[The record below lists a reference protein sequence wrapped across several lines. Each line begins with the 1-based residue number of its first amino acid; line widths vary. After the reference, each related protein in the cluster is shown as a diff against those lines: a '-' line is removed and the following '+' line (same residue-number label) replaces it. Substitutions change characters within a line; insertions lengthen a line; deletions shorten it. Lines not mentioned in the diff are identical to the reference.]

1 MDLREGQ
8 NITRPPLLE
17 GNKYGYWR
25 VRMKAFLKSQ
35 DESVWEAFEQGWTH
49 PVTADK
55 EGNIGLLAKDKWT
68 EIHKSAEAANSKAMN
83 AIFSGVDGKNF
94 KMISTCEVAKKAW
107 DILRTAHEGTTKV
120 KISRIEMV
128 TSKFENLRMQEDET
142 IADFNTRVLDISN
155 ESFALG
161 EPMSEETLVRKVLR
175 SLPKRY
181 AMKALAVKDAHDVKT
196 MRLDELMGSLQAH
209 EMEMEMDEEE
219 QHKKVKCVGLQYEVT
234 DVLDKEGEMSEQL
247 YVMLARNFM
256 RRLSN
261 EGSDPGESSNSRI
274 QKEGKFQR
282 KYKSG
287 DYSHDNKCKGIQC
300 KECEG
305 YGHIR
310 VECVNTRKKKNAY
323 AGNWSDSESNQEGES
338 NDFVALASC
347 VNLNKERSKGVTSK
361 LSSDDDTQYSSCSD
375 DEEITNEEFVN
386 NYKELFHQFLIE
398 VERNKNHCSNLV
410 GLKEEAAV
418 LVAQKV
424 EYQQTIIDLKTQ
436 LIEIKDER
444 AELVA
449 QKTELLE
456 VVSSLKIQIE
466 TSQGEHPEIIDD
478 LKKKNDALCQR
489 KMLNSG
495 TKDLDSI
502 LGAQRTS
509 GGYKGLG
516 FTGASSSGKTTF
528 VKAKPR
534 SHVVPA
540 EHLPRRKA
548 TWYPSRKQK
557 QNDVRRRDGRICYY
571 CNKRGHIKPR
581 CYEFLAYLRK
591 LKQKPVPQVRQVWR
605 VKQKEEV
612 CLAAYCST
620 SHLKR
625 GRWFF
630 DSGCSAH
637 MTGDPNFLADIK
649 SFKGQ
654 SVTFRN
660 GVKGKVI
667 GKGTLKVQGLPQL
680 ESVLLV
686 DGLEANLISISQLC
700 DEDHHI
706 KFTQDT
712 CQVLNKEGECIMQG
726 SRSLNNC
733 YLLEIGQTPPE
744 TTWTE
749 SIYVTV
755 RDDVDTL
762 LVQGN
767 DEDGAVADPEQQPSL
782 SHVMQ
787 EAVLDKSPK
796 LAVEDDVS
804 NGDRPTCH
812 LKVRLFQMDVNNTF
826 RNSLL
831 SEEVYEAQPKG
842 LEDPHHSDHVYQ
854 LKTAVYG
861 LKQAP
866 RAWYER
872 MTRFLIDHDYVRG
885 GVETLFVKHT
895 RSDFNVAQIVM
906 DNMVDQLVKRM
917 KSELMISKKQN
928 NISLSTVE
936 AEYIA
941 VGCCC
946 TQMLW
951 KKSMLK

>member
-1 MDLREGQ
+1 
-8 NITRPPLLE
+8 
-17 GNKYGYWR
+17 
-25 VRMKAFLKSQ
+25 MKAFVKSQ
-35 DESVWEAFEQGWTH
+35 DESVWEAVENGWTH
-49 PVTADK
+49 PVTTKAGK
-55 EGNIGLLAKDKWT
+55 VNLLAKDKWT
-68 EIHKSAEAANSKAMN
+68 EIQKSAGAANSKAMN

-94 KMISTCEVAKKAW
+94 KMISTCEIAKKAW
-107 DILRTAHEGTTKV
+107 DILQTAHEGTTKV
-120 KISRIEMV
+120 KISRMEMV

-161 EPMSEETLVRKVLR
+161 EPMSEEKLVRKVLR

-181 AMKALAVKDAHDVKT
+181 AMKALAVKEAHDART
-196 MRLDELMGSLQAH
+196 MRLDELMGSLKAH
-209 EMEMEMDEEE
+209 EMEMDEEE
-219 QHKKVKCVGLQYEVT
+219 QHKKVKCVGMQSEVT
-234 DVLDKEGEMSEQL
+234 DAPDKEGEMSEQQ

-256 RRLSN
+256 RRLNN
-261 EGSDPGESSNSRI
+261 EGSDPGVSSNSRI
-274 QKEGKFQR
+274 QKEG
-282 KYKSG
+282 
-287 DYSHDNKCKGIQC
+287 
-300 KECEG
+300 
-305 YGHIR
+305 
-310 VECVNTRKKKNAY
+310 
-323 AGNWSDSESNQEGES
+323 ESN
-338 NDFVALASC
+338 NFVALASC
-347 VNLNKERSKGVTSK
+347 VNLKGERSKGVESK
-361 LSSDDDTQYSSCSD
+361 LSFEDHTQYSSCSD
-375 DEEITNEEFVN
+375 DEEITEEDVVN
-386 NYKELFHQFLIE
+386 NYKELFQQFLIE
-398 VERNKNHCSNLV
+398 VERNKKHRNNLAD
-410 GLKEEAAV
+410 LKEEKDKLCEEDAV
-418 LVAQKV
+418 LVSQKV
-424 EYQQTIIDLKTQ
+424 EFQQIITDLKAQ

-449 QKTELLE
+449 QKMKLLK

-466 TSQGEHPEIIDD
+466 TSQGEHPEIIDG
-478 LKKKNDALCQR
+478 LKKKNDDLQRREVNLLNIMDALKCEIETEKLVHTETLEELNNLKKSV

-495 TKDLDSI
+495 TKNLDDI

-509 GGYKGLG
+509 SGYKGLG

-612 CLAAYCST
+612 CLDAYCST

-625 GRWFF
+625 GRWYF

-637 MTGDPNFLADIK
+637 MTGDPNFLANIK
-649 SFKGQ
+649 LFKGQ
-654 SVTFRN
+654 SVTFGN

-667 GKGTLKVQGLPQL
+667 GKGTWKVQGIPEL

-686 DGLEANLISISQLC
+686 DGLEVNLISISQLC

-733 YLLEIGQTPPE
+733 YLLKICQTPPK
-744 TTWTE
+744 TTLKE

-755 RDDVDTL
+755 RDEVDAL

-767 DEDGAVADPEQQPSL
+767 DEDGAVADPEQQPSP
-782 SHVMQ
+782 SHGMQ
-787 EAVLDKSPK
+787 DVVLDK
-796 LAVEDDVS
+796 
-804 NGDRPTCH
+804 
-812 LKVRLFQMDVNNTF
+812 
-826 RNSLL
+826 
-831 SEEVYEAQPKG
+831 
-842 LEDPHHSDHVYQ
+842 
-854 LKTAVYG
+854 
-861 LKQAP
+861 
-866 RAWYER
+866 
-872 MTRFLIDHDYVRG
+872 
-885 GVETLFVKHT
+885 
-895 RSDFNVAQIVM
+895 
-906 DNMVDQLVKRM
+906 
-917 KSELMISKKQN
+917 
-928 NISLSTVE
+928 
-936 AEYIA
+936 
-941 VGCCC
+941 
-946 TQMLW
+946 
-951 KKSMLK
+951 

>member
-1 MDLREGQ
+1 
-8 NITRPPLLE
+8 
-17 GNKYGYWR
+17 
-25 VRMKAFLKSQ
+25 MKAFLKSQ
-35 DESVWEAFEQGWTH
+35 DESVWEAVENGWTH
-49 PVTADK
+49 PVTTEAGK
-55 EGNIGLLAKDKWT
+55 VNLLAKDKWT
-68 EIHKSAEAANSKAMN
+68 EIQKNTEAANSKAMN
-83 AIFSGVDGKNF
+83 VIFSGVDGKNF

-107 DILRTAHEGTTKV
+107 DILQTAHEGTTKV
-120 KISRIEMV
+120 KISRMEIV
-128 TSKFENLRMQEDET
+128 KSKFENLRMQEDET

-161 EPMSEETLVRKVLR
+161 EPMSEDTLVRKVLR

-181 AMKALAVKDAHDVKT
+181 AMKALAVKEAHDVRT

-209 EMEMEMDEEE
+209 QMEMEMDEEE
-219 QHKKVKCVGLQYEVT
+219 QHKKVKCVGLQSEVT
-234 DVLDKEGEMSEQL
+234 NVLDKEGEMSEQL
-247 YVMLARNFM
+247 YVMMARNFM
-256 RRLSN
+256 RSLNN
-261 EGSDPGESSNSRI
+261 EGSDPRESSNSRI

-287 DYSHDNKCKGIQC
+287 DYGQDNKGKGIQC

-305 YGHIR
+305 YGHFQA
-310 VECVNTRKKKNAY
+310 ECVNTRKKKNAY
-323 AGNWSDSESNQEGES
+323 AIKWSDSESNLAGES
-338 NDFVALASC
+338 NNYVALASC
-347 VNLNKERSKGVTSK
+347 VNLKGEQSKGVESK
-361 LSSDDDTQYSSCSD
+361 LSSEDHTQYSSYSD
-375 DEEITNEEFVN
+375 DEEITEEDFVN
-386 NYKELFHQFLIE
+386 NYKELFKQFLIE
-398 VERNKNHCSNLV
+398 VEQNKKHRSNLAD
-410 GLKEEAAV
+410 LKEEAAV

-424 EYQQTIIDLKTQ
+424 EYQQTITDLNSQ

-456 VVSSLKIQIE
+456 VVSSLKFQIE

-478 LKKKNDALCQR
+478 LKKENDALQQR
-489 KMLNSG
+489 EVNLLNIMDALKCEIETEKLVHAETLEEMNNLKKSVKMLNSG
-495 TKDLDSI
+495 TKDLDYI
-502 LGAQRTS
+502 LEAQRTS

-516 FTGASSSGKTTF
+516 FTGASSSRKTTF
-528 VKAKPR
+528 VKAKPQ
-534 SHVVPA
+534 SHTVPA
-540 EHLPRRKA
+540 EHLPRRKT

-625 GRWFF
+625 GRWYF

-637 MTGDPNFLADIK
+637 MTGDPNFLANIK
-649 SFKGQ
+649 LFKGH
-654 SVTFRN
+654 SVTFGN

-667 GKGTLKVQGLPQL
+667 GKGTLKVQGVPQL

-712 CQVLNKEGECIMQG
+712 CQVLNKEGECMMQG

-755 RDDVDTL
+755 RDNVDAL

-767 DEDGAVADPEQQPSL
+767 DEDRAVGDPEQQPSP
-782 SHVMQ
+782 SHVVQ
-787 EAVLDKSPK
+787 EVVLDKSPE
-796 LAVEDDVS
+796 LPVEDAAS

-812 LKVRLFQMDVNNTF
+812 LKFRLFQMDVKSTF

-831 SEEVYEAQPKG
+831 SEDVYVAQPKG
-842 LEDPHHSDHVYQ
+842 LEDPHHSDHVY
-854 LKTAVYG
+854 
-861 LKQAP
+861 
-866 RAWYER
+866 
-872 MTRFLIDHDYVRG
+872 
-885 GVETLFVKHT
+885 
-895 RSDFNVAQIVM
+895 
-906 DNMVDQLVKRM
+906 
-917 KSELMISKKQN
+917 
-928 NISLSTVE
+928 
-936 AEYIA
+936 
-941 VGCCC
+941 
-946 TQMLW
+946 
-951 KKSMLK
+951 